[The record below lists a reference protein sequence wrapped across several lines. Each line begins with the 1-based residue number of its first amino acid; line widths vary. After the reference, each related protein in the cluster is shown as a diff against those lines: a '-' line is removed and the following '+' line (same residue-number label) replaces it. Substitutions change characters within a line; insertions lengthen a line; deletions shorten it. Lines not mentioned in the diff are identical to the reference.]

1 MPISQIFSKRINA
14 SKPVPGKLLGLSMDA
29 RSVGNSVARL
39 NLGKVELIF
48 PRRKAMMMM
57 ILTMNVIRPPLG
69 KGLLWISQ
77 GDHPKI
83 SNL

>member
-1 MPISQIFSKRINA
+1 
-14 SKPVPGKLLGLSMDA
+14 MDA

-48 PRRKAMMMM
+48 PRRKAMMM

-69 KGLLWISQ
+69 KGLL
-77 GDHPKI
+77 
-83 SNL
+83 